1 MKKILI
7 LLMAVLCSS
16 VIFADNA
23 INNKDVSQAKL
34 LEDTFVLPNDTPVA
48 TVNGIAITKEM
59 VMKELWKG
67 GAATVLEA
75 MITDKILSEGI
86 KKENITITE
95 EETKKDIDNLLK
107 QYKFNSVEDLLAA
120 SNVNYQ
126 TLVEKVNIQIGL
138 KKLVEKNFTMDSKK
152 LEGFMKVSHI
162 LVMFDSK
169 TENEIEREAACKKKI
184 DEIYAKVKAGEDFA
198 KLAKEYSED
207 GSKEEGGSLGW
218 VDSNVNFVPE
228 FKTAMMKLKA
238 GEYSEPVKSQF
249 GYHIIKMDQRG
260 DTADK
265 KEIEPLVNKEMQKQA
280 NNIVNKWLTEL
291 RKEFNVTNYLVPV
304 VTKTETAPAEEAKP
318 AEEKK

>member
-1 MKKILI
+1 MKKIL
-7 LLMAVLCSS
+7 LLLIIVLCSS

-34 LEDTFVLPNDTPVA
+34 LEDTFVLPNDTTVA

-67 GAATVLEA
+67 GATSVVDAL
-75 MITDKILSEGI
+75 ILNKVVIEGL

-95 EETKKDIDNLLK
+95 EETKKEIDNIIK
-107 QYKFNSVEDLLAA
+107 QNKLNSLEDLLVG
-120 SNVNYQ
+120 SNLNYDE
-126 TLVEKVNIQIGL
+126 LAEGINIQIGIQ
-138 KKLVEKNFTMDSKK
+138 KYVEKNFTLDSKK

-169 TENEIEREAACKKKI
+169 IENEIEREAACKKKI

-207 GSKEEGGSLGW
+207 GSKEDGGSLGW
-218 VDSNVNFVPE
+218 VDANVNFVPE

-265 KEIEPLVNKEMQKQA
+265 KDIEPLVKKEMQKQR
-280 NNIVNKWLTEL
+280 NNILSKWLNDL

-304 VTKTETAPAEEAKP
+304 VTKTEPAPTEETKP